1 MDQKLWEKV
10 VAFHGHECPGLAIGF
25 RACEAAAK
33 KMGIGNASDE
43 ELVCVTE
50 NDACG
55 VDAVQVIFG
64 CTFGKGNLI
73 YRPRG
78 KQAFSF
84 FNRQN
89 GQKLRIYFKA
99 KNGAAEIKDML
110 KRQQYILNAPL
121 DELFSFGEPRYELP
135 TRAKIFPTVICEVC
149 GEGAAEYKM
158 HLQNGKTVCEDCF
171 EPYDRRF

>member
-1 MDQKLWEKV
+1 L
-10 VAFHGHECPGLAIGF
+10 
-25 RACEAAAK
+25 RYR
-33 KMGIGNASDE
+33 
-43 ELVCVTE
+43 

-89 GQKLRIYFKA
+89 GQKLRVYFKA
-99 KNGAAEIKDML
+99 KNGAA
-110 KRQQYILNAPL
+110 
-121 DELFSFGEPRYELP
+121 
-135 TRAKIFPTVICEVC
+135 
-149 GEGAAEYKM
+149 
-158 HLQNGKTVCEDCF
+158 
-171 EPYDRRF
+171 